1 VDIEFEDPPEAAL
14 LRKQPGRY
22 VEFAIALREHQGK
35 WAVLPSDEPRT
46 EKGAQAAAQNLR
58 RGVTKGFRKG
68 EYDAVADGGKV
79 YVKFLG
85 PKPEAEEGE
94 EGQEEGQEDKLDAD
108 DRNPELARQV
118 RAWARHNGFDVPT
131 RGRMPDKVWQAFYAA
146 RGKPESGS

>member
-1 VDIEFEDPPEAAL
+1 MDIEFEDPPEAAL
-14 LRKQPGRY
+14 IRRHPGRY

-35 WAVLPSDEPRT
+35 WALLPSDEPRT

-85 PKPEAEEGE
+85 AQPEGEGE
-94 EGQEEGQEDKLDAD
+94 ESEDSGEEKPDKLDAD

-118 RAWARHNGFDVPT
+118 RAWARHNGFDVPL
-131 RGRMPDKVWQAFYAA
+131 RGRMPDKVWQAFYDAQ
-146 RGKPESGS
+146 GGGED